1 MSEEYDLC
9 RVIDDIEE
17 DYIDFL
23 QADIV
28 RGLKRNITYYR
39 SKFDNLRNHTN
50 CRRSDNMAT
59 LWTRL
64 MRLKTEGAVI

>member
-17 DYIDFL
+17 DFIEFL
-23 QADIV
+23 QRDIL
-28 RGLKRNITYYR
+28 RGEKPNITYHR
-39 SKFDNLRNHTN
+39 GKLDNLRNHTN
-50 CRRSDNMAT
+50 CRRSDEMAI